1 MRKMS
6 CLMAA
11 LIVLGSCQS
20 PQPQQSRVFPA
31 VDWQHLDGQDAR
43 YLIGPGDEIEV
54 IVHSAPELN
63 RTLIVGPDGRVR
75 MPFTGP
81 VGVMGRTVESA
92 EIALRTA
99 LASELKDPDLDV
111 LLVGTA
117 SQQVFVGGEVSNPG
131 MFELPGLIDPLQ
143 AIIMAGGPTNEARQK
158 EVILIRRMPGGG
170 VRSAVFD
177 IKSGIFDPRLAEW
190 TPLRRFDIVYVPRSA
205 IADQNLFIQQ
215 YIRNAL
221 PIDFT
226 LFYDVAGNNN

>member
-1 MRKMS
+1 MRKIICMV
-6 CLMAA
+6 AA
-11 LIVLGSCQS
+11 ATMIGSCQS
-20 PQPQQSRVFPA
+20 PQPQQSRVFPTIE
-31 VDWQHLDGQDAR
+31 WQHQDGQDAR
-43 YLIGPGDEIEV
+43 YLLGPGDEIEV

-63 RTLIVGPDGRVR
+63 RTITVGPDGRIR

-92 EIALRTA
+92 RTALRTA
-99 LASELKDPDLDV
+99 LSSELKDPDLDV
-111 LLVGTA
+111 LLISTS
-117 SQQVFVGGEVSNPG
+117 SQQVFVGGEVSTPG

-143 AIIMAGGPTNEARQK
+143 AIIMAGGLTEEARPK

-170 VRSAVFD
+170 IRSAVFD
-177 IKSGIFDPRLAEW
+177 VRSGIFDPRLADW
-190 TPLRRFDIVYVPRSA
+190 TPLRRFDVVYVPRSA
-205 IADQNLFIQQ
+205 IANQNLFIQQ